1 MRLPECLWRR
11 FLTAV
16 VLGAIAASTACTT
29 TGPKFEAVELEAAQE
44 TLRAGLP
51 GDPAMLYR
59 LRVRS
64 AAGLRLAVR
73 AAGEEGRMTV
83 SEPFGSAVSLTAW
96 KSVDETAF
104 FDLREGCRIE
114 GSDLSQ
120 ALGIGAMPLPQALRL
135 LGGRL
140 PAVETDAV
148 TPRSDGRLVIEG
160 RGWAALVSLLDDP
173 WRVVLVEEVTER
185 EKGWRIELGDHR
197 ASVPGSVR
205 LRNTDGHWVELQLVR
220 FEWTAGSTLPP
231 LPNLPLCELNR

>member
-1 MRLPECLWRR
+1 MRLPEVPWRQ
-11 FLTAV
+11 FLAAV
-16 VLGAIAASTACTT
+16 SLVALAASTACST
-29 TGPKFEAVELEAAQE
+29 TGPKYETTELEAAQE
-44 TLRAGLP
+44 TLQARLP
-51 GDPAMLYR
+51 GDPAILYR

-64 AAGLRLAVR
+64 ATGLRLAVR
-73 AAGEEGRMTV
+73 AAGDEGRLTV

-104 FDLREGCRIE
+104 YDLREGCRIE

-140 PAVETDAV
+140 PAVETDTV

-160 RGWAALVSLLDDP
+160 QGWAALVSLLADP

-185 EKGWRIELGDHR
+185 EKGWRIELSDHR

-205 LRNTDGHWVELQLVR
+205 LRDTDGHWVELQLVR
-220 FEWTAGSTLPP
+220 FEWTAGSILPP
-231 LPNLPLCELNR
+231 LPNLPLCELKR